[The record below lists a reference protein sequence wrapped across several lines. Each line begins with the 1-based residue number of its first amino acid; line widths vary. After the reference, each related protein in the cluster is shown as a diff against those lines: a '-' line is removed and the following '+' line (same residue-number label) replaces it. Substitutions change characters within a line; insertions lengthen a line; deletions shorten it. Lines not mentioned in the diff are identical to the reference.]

1 MKYAQYYENQI
12 TEKLDQEERRLWQ
25 EFYTKRLPKR
35 TEKFKKKFTGTPEEL
50 PKAIEAFEGRTAG
63 EYSEVI
69 DEKLTKICGD
79 MREKFYHEILV
90 KLDQFSEGMPDKIDC
105 PKPDNQPLASEII
118 TDLQKEN
125 EKLKAE
131 LKKACERADYT
142 EKDWEFVLGQ
152 REILNK
158 RIEIIDF
165 ALRIDD
171 YKCLEMARNFVR
183 AAYNQQPKE
192 SEEEE

>member
-1 MKYAQYYENQI
+1 MNGN
-12 TEKLDQEERRLWQ
+12 
-25 EFYTKRLPKR
+25 TKD
-35 TEKFKKKFTGTPEEL
+35 
-50 PKAIEAFEGRTAG
+50 AD
-63 EYSEVI
+63 Y
-69 DEKLTKICGD
+69 
-79 MREKFYHEILV
+79 
-90 KLDQFSEGMPDKIDC
+90 
-105 PKPDNQPLASEII
+105 QPLASELIA
-118 TDLQKEN
+118 DLQNEN

-131 LKKACERADYT
+131 LKEARERADCT

-171 YKCLEMARNFVR
+171 YKCLEMARNFVG

-192 SEEEE
+192 SEEE

>member
-1 MKYAQYYENQI
+1 MN
-12 TEKLDQEERRLWQ
+12 L
-25 EFYTKRLPKR
+25 
-35 TEKFKKKFTGTPEEL
+35 PEE
-50 PKAIEAFEGRTAG
+50 KQT
-63 EYSEVI
+63 
-69 DEKLTKICGD
+69 
-79 MREKFYHEILV
+79 
-90 KLDQFSEGMPDKIDC
+90 
-105 PKPDNQPLASEII
+105 LASEII

-125 EKLKAE
+125 EKLKE
-131 LKKACERADYT
+131 ACERADCT

-183 AAYNQQPKE
+183 EAYNQQPRE
-192 SEEEE
+192 SEEE

>member
-1 MKYAQYYENQI
+1 M
-12 TEKLDQEERRLWQ
+12 EK
-25 EFYTKRLPKR
+25 EFNKNALARAATP
-35 TEKFKKKFTGTPEEL
+35 TGARNLETS
-50 PKAIEAFEGRTAG
+50 KSQG
-63 EYSEVI
+63 Y
-69 DEKLTKICGD
+69 
-79 MREKFYHEILV
+79 REKYGEMTMNGNTKDV
-90 KLDQFSEGMPDKIDC
+90 
-105 PKPDNQPLASEII
+105 NYQPLASEII

-131 LKKACERADYT
+131 LKEACERADCT

-165 ALRIDD
+165 TLRIDD